1 MELWPLFPLGP
12 LFNNH
17 LIIGGVSFSFQMLSM
32 YCATLWFY
40 FPLTSL
46 ALMWR
51 IKCQK
56 ENLFETPGVLLK
68 TLVKISWGTFM
79 TTSTLLAMW
88 LHKSTIA
95 GTSAFNCKLKLP
107 KDLFSR
113 YGGDISAGHSS
124 LCIQS
129 SLSVQPFSFYSFLFS
144 DFFGELKNFAEFFLI
159 LLIMFCTK
167 QSHCLTQ
174 LFKNVKLTL
183 YSKKDGIF
191 VH

>member
-1 MELWPLFPLGP
+1 MGP
-12 LFNNH
+12 LFNNQ

-56 ENLFETPGVLLK
+56 ENLFEIPGVLLK

-88 LHKSTIA
+88 LHKSTTA

-113 YGGDISAGHSS
+113 YGVTLVLAILA
-124 LCIQS
+124 
-129 SLSVQPFSFYSFLFS
+129 SVCNQAWVYNFFSFTLFFYS

>member
-1 MELWPLFPLGP
+1 
-12 LFNNH
+12 
-17 LIIGGVSFSFQMLSM
+17 
-32 YCATLWFY
+32 
-40 FPLTSL
+40 
-46 ALMWR
+46 
-51 IKCQK
+51 
-56 ENLFETPGVLLK
+56 
-68 TLVKISWGTFM
+68 M

-95 GTSAFNCKLKLP
+95 RTSTINFKLKLP

-113 YGGDISAGHSS
+113 YGGYISAGHSS

-129 SLSVQPFSFYSFLFS
+129 SSSVHLFFFSFTIFFSSNFL
-144 DFFGELKNFAEFFLI
+144 GELKNFAEFFLI

-183 YSKKDGIF
+183 YSKRWYICALDLLEKLFIF
-191 VH
+191 ILF

>member
-1 MELWPLFPLGP
+1 
-12 LFNNH
+12 
-17 LIIGGVSFSFQMLSM
+17 MLSM
-32 YCATLWFY
+32 SYATLWFY

-56 ENLFETPGVLLK
+56 ENLFEIPAVLLK
-68 TLVKISWGTFM
+68 TLVKILWGTFM
-79 TTSTLLAMW
+79 TTSTLLATW

-95 GTSAFNCKLKLP
+95 RTSTFNFKLKLP
-107 KDLFSR
+107 KDLLSR
-113 YGGDISAGHSS
+113 YRGCISVGHSS

-129 SLSVQPFSFYSFLFS
+129 SLSVQPFSLLLFSFFLF
-144 DFFGELKNFAEFFLI
+144 FFFFFFFFSNFLGELKNFAEFFLI